1 MNKCLKNWTNN
12 DAEEMMHS
20 NTSTALKAIV
30 ETIKKGGLT
39 KKEIIELLIEIS
51 EILEAQAIT
60 VSLRSELG
68 YESPVNDKK

>member
-1 MNKCLKNWTNN
+1 MNKFLKNWTNN

>member
-1 MNKCLKNWTNN
+1 MNKSLRKWTNN
-12 DAEEMMHS
+12 DAIEMMHS